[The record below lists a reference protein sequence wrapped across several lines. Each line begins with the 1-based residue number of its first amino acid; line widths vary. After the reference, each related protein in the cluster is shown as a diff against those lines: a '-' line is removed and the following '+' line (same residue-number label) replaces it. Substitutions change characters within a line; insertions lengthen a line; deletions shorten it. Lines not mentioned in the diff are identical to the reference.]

1 MTIGGEEVREVGY
14 RAFLLN
20 MAMECNL
27 RGFSAKNVK
36 EGVLVLVDG
45 EKDEVTEFLNR
56 VKRER
61 PKYASVSGIRM
72 ETYKGYV
79 PPIEKY
85 SWGLMA
91 EQLSKILQVGVEM
104 VRKQDEGLGVAKE
117 NLEVSKETRD
127 LVRENLEVSKE
138 TLGVAKETLGVAK
151 ENLEVSKETRDLVR
165 ENLDTAKG
173 IKEETERLREDL
185 REGLFKEVDKLRA
198 EVMELK
204 KAVARIE
211 KRVGL

>member
-72 ETYKGYV
+72 EAYKGYV

-104 VRKQDEGLGVAKE
+104 VRKQDEGLGVA
-117 NLEVSKETRD
+117 R
-127 LVRENLEVSKE
+127 
-138 TLGVAKETLGVAK
+138 